1 MRTTEQ
7 FTSRW
12 GLLVAAIGMAVGTGN
27 IWRFP
32 RIAASN
38 GGGAFLIPWLVF
50 LVLWSIPLLMVESA
64 MGRHTK
70 MGTIGS
76 FAKLIGERYAWLGG
90 FVGFCSMAIM
100 FYYSVVAGWCF
111 KYLLGALTGEV
122 TALGA
127 ANTGELPVGQL
138 YWEAFQ
144 ASAWQPVLFHAL
156 AMGTAGFIVYRG
168 VINGIEA
175 ASKILIPTLFVLLLL
190 GTLRAVTLPGAADGL
205 NFLFNPD
212 LSLLWDY
219 RIWLEGLTQSAWS
232 TGAGYGLL
240 LTYAIYTS
248 QRDDIV
254 MNSMTIGFGNN
265 SASLLA
271 GIMVICSVFALAP
284 AGASTDAGTMQILTE
299 AGPGNTALSFYWVPE
314 LFQQM
319 PGGRISMIL
328 FFLALVV
335 AAISSL
341 IAMIELSTRIFM
353 DAGWGR
359 HRALLFVA
367 TGGFLLGVPSAL
379 DLNVFANQ
387 DAVWGIGLMV
397 SGFLFAVAARKFGAA
412 RFREELIEP
421 ARNDLPIG
429 RWFDFA
435 VRWLIPAQFF
445 ALIGW
450 WLYQATISDPQWWN
464 PFSTFN
470 LGTCLVQWGLV
481 FLLFR
486 IFNAPIARRT
496 LAGEES

>member
-1 MRTTEQ
+1 M
-7 FTSRW
+7 
-12 GLLVAAIGMAVGTGN
+12 AAIGMAVGTGN

-32 RIAASN
+32 RVAAAN

-50 LVLWSIPLLMVESA
+50 LVLWSIPLLMVETA

-70 MGTIGS
+70 LGTVGA
-76 FAKLIGERYAWLGG
+76 FGRLIGRRFTWMGC

-111 KYLLGALTGEV
+111 KYLFGALSGEV
-122 TALGA
+122 L
-127 ANTGELPVGQL
+127 EVGGQG

-144 ASAWQPVLFHAL
+144 ARPWEPVLFHAV
-156 AMGTAGFIVYRG
+156 AMAAAGAIVYRG
-168 VINGIEA
+168 VINGIER
-175 ASKILIPTLFVLLLL
+175 ASKILIPLLFLLLL
-190 GTLRAVTLPGAADGL
+190 GGALRAVTLPGAMAGL
-205 NFLFNPD
+205 DYLFNPD
-212 LSLLWDY
+212 LSALLDY

-248 QRDDIV
+248 KKDDIV

-271 GIMVICSVFALAP
+271 GIMVICSVFALVP
-284 AGASTDAGTMQILTE
+284 ADMATGTNPEAEAILASG
-299 AGPGNTALSFYWVPE
+299 GPGNTALSFYWVPQ

-319 PGGRISMIL
+319 PFGQFFLVL

-353 DAGWGR
+353 DAGLDR
-359 HRALLFVA
+359 RRAVLYVA
-367 TGGFLLGVPSAL
+367 SGGFLLGVPSA
-379 DLNVFANQ
+379 VSVEFFSNQ

-397 SGFLFAVAARKFGAA
+397 SGFLFALAVRRFGAA
-412 RFREELIEP
+412 RFRQELIEP
-421 ARNDLPIG
+421 AANDLPIG
-429 RWFDFA
+429 KWFDVLIKYVIPIEFA
-435 VRWLIPAQFF
+435 VMIV
-445 ALIGW
+445 W

-464 PFSTFN
+464 PFAVFT
-470 LGTCLVQWGLV
+470 LGTCVFQWGV
-481 FLLFR
+481 AILLFKLANSR
-486 IFNAPIARRT
+486 IAGRT
-496 LAGEES
+496 LGVESA

>member
-1 MRTTEQ
+1 MRATEQ

-32 RIAASN
+32 RIAAAN
-38 GGGAFLIPWLVF
+38 GGGAFLIPWVIF
-50 LVLWSIPLLMVESA
+50 LLLWSIPLLMAESA

-70 MGTIGS
+70 MGTIGA
-76 FAKLIGERYAWLGG
+76 FAKLIGARYAWLGG

-111 KYLLGALTGEV
+111 KYLYGALSGGVIEQ
-122 TALGA
+122 G
-127 ANTGELPVGQL
+127 GRG
-138 YWEAFQ
+138 YWDSFQ
-144 ASAWQPVLFHAL
+144 ATGWEPVVFHGI
-156 AMGTAGFIVYRG
+156 AMTTAAVIVYRG

-175 ASKILIPTLFVLLLL
+175 ASKILIPTLFVLLVA
-190 GTLRAVTLPGAADGL
+190 GTLRAVTLPGAAEGL

-212 LSLLWDY
+212 LSALWDY

-240 LTYAIYTS
+240 LTYSIYTS

-271 GIMVICSVFALAP
+271 GIMVICSVFALVP
-284 AGASTDAGTMQILTE
+284 AGPSGENPQAMAILTE

-319 PGGRISMIL
+319 PGGRISMLL

-353 DAGWGR
+353 DAGMDR
-359 HRALLFVA
+359 HRALIFVA
-367 TGGFLLGVPSAL
+367 LGGFVMGVPSAL
-379 DLNVFANQ
+379 SLDVFANQ
-387 DAVWGIGLMV
+387 DNVWGIGLMV
-397 SGFLFAVAARKFGAA
+397 SGFLFALAVRKYGAA

-421 ARNDLPIG
+421 ARNDLPVG

-435 VRWLIPAQFF
+435 FNVLIPVQFF
-445 ALIGW
+445 VLIGW
-450 WLYQATISDPQWWN
+450 WLYQAASVETGWWN
-464 PFSTFN
+464 PISTFS
-470 LGTCLVQWGLV
+470 LGACVAQWALV
-481 FLLFR
+481 FALFR
-486 IFNAPIARRT
+486 IFNGPISRRT
-496 LAGEES
+496 LAGEE